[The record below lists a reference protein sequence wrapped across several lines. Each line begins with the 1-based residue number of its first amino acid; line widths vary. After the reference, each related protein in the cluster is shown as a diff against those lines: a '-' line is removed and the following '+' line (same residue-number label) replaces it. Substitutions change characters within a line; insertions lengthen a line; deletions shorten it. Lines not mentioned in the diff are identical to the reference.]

1 MAPLAH
7 PSLEE
12 HSVECQLE
20 YPRNELTFTFV
31 GVLRTAAPA
40 LIAVH
45 PLAKSTDANSNA
57 RPVAL
62 TAAAA
67 SKHKLGAG
75 LASKHKLGAGLGIVV
90 HFFKK
95 FREKSTKKPES

>member
-20 YPRNELTFTFV
+20 YPRDELTLTFV

-75 LASKHKLGAGLGIVV
+75 LGIVV

-95 FREKSTKKPES
+95 FREKSPKKPES